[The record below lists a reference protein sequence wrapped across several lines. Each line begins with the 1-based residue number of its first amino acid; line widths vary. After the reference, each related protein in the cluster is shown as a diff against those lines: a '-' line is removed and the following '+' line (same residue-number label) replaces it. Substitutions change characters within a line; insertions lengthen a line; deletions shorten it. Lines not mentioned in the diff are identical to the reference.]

1 MRRLTFFG
9 SLDFARDDPVPA
21 RPAHI
26 LLFMSVL
33 MKTSQQA
40 RSLSENIIDRHRL
53 ITGLRHALDVNY
65 TRVLDAARTQWERCF
80 EGNDP
85 SDACVSV
92 RITSG
97 KPSAGVL
104 KKPAGSLF
112 YGRRPSIA

>member
-1 MRRLTFFG
+1 
-9 SLDFARDDPVPA
+9 
-21 RPAHI
+21 
-26 LLFMSVL
+26 MSGL
-33 MKTSQQA
+33 MKTSQQT
-40 RSLSENIIDRHRL
+40 RSLSDNIIDSRRL

-65 TRVLDAARTQWERCF
+65 ARVLDTARTQWERCF

-97 KPSAGVL
+97 KPSAGVI
-104 KKPAGSLF
+104 KKPAASLL

>member
-1 MRRLTFFG
+1 MNIA
-9 SLDFARDDPVPA
+9 DHP
-21 RPAHI
+21 
-26 LLFMSVL
+26 
-33 MKTSQQA
+33 Q
-40 RSLSENIIDRHRL
+40 SLSDNIIDSRRL

-65 TRVLDAARTQWERCF
+65 GRVLDAARTQWERCF

-97 KPSAGVL
+97 KPSAAVI

>member
-1 MRRLTFFG
+1 
-9 SLDFARDDPVPA
+9 
-21 RPAHI
+21 
-26 LLFMSVL
+26 
-33 MKTSQQA
+33 MKTSQQT
-40 RSLSENIIDRHRL
+40 RSLSNNVIDSHRL

-65 TRVLDAARTQWERCF
+65 ARVLDAARSQWERCF

-97 KPSAGVL
+97 KPCAGVI
-104 KKPAGSLF
+104 KKPATSLF